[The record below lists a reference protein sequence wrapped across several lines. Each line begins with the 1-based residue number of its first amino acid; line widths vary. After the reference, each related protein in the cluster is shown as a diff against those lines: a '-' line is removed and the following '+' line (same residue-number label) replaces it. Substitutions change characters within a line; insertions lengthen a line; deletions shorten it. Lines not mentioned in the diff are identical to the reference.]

1 MRRTIVAFVAGLAC
15 CLPTAF
21 SVAQGPSLSADDLP
35 VESLAQR
42 QRVVRRGV
50 PPPTVRRYR
59 SYAIVP
65 GEVTESVT
73 PAPVPADALAP
84 SVAPAA
90 PPRASSPAPRSTR
103 SSKPSYMRADSKARG
118 QFGR

>member
-1 MRRTIVAFVAGLAC
+1 MRRTIVALVAGLAC
-15 CLPTAF
+15 CLPTDF

-42 QRVVRRGV
+42 RTIRRA
-50 PPPTVRRYR
+50 PSQPTVRRYR

-90 PPRASSPAPRSTR
+90 PPRATSAAPRSTR
-103 SSKPSYMRADSKARG
+103 TSKPSYMRADSKARG